1 MSAWSSDVCSS
12 DLPAPTDTIAAHG
25 VEAVAGNGD
34 MITVKKVDRVMKVLE
49 FGLRNADIAAVPD
62 VNRHGTIRRISVEQ
76 AMHIHVRHIDVRRRS
91 EERSLGTECG
101 RPFSSRWYP
110 VH

>member
-1 MSAWSSDVCSS
+1 MISAYRMEICEIVIGD
-12 DLPAPTDTIAAHG
+12 DHIIGPAPTDTIAAHG

-62 VNRHGTIRRISVEQ
+62 VPRHGIIRRISVEQ
-76 AMHIHVRHIDVRRRS
+76 AMHINSDERRVGKEGVS
-91 EERSLGTECG
+91 TGKS
-101 RPFSSRWYP
+101 
-110 VH
+110 